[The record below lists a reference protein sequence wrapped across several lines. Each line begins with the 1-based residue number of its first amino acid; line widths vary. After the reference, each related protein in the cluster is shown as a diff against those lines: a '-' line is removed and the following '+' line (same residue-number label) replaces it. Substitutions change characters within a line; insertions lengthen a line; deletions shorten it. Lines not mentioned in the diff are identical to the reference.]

1 MSDVDVRKL
10 MTAPVLTVDP
20 ESPVEEVADAMLE
33 QRIRSI
39 VAVDDD
45 CQPIGILTS
54 TDFVDIVA
62 KGTPK
67 DTTTVGDHMTTEIV
81 TTAPERP
88 IPEIAREMVDRGIS
102 HFPVVDDDGEVIG
115 IISAT
120 DLTDYVAG
128 MAVRE
133 PSE

>member
-1 MSDVDVRKL
+1 MPDIDVRQL
-10 MTAPVLTVDP
+10 MTAPVLTVEP
-20 ESPVEEVADAMLE
+20 EEPVDQVADAMLE
-33 QRIRSI
+33 QGIRSI
-39 VAVDDD
+39 VAVDED
-45 CQPIGILTS
+45 CRPVGILTS
-54 TDFVDIVA
+54 TDFVKIVSE
-62 KGTPK
+62 GTPK

-81 TTAPERP
+81 TTTPERP
-88 IPEIAREMVDRGIS
+88 IPEIASEMVERGIS
-102 HFPVVDDDGEVIG
+102 HFPVVDDDGEAVG

>member
-1 MSDVDVRKL
+1 MSDIDVRKL

-20 ESPVEEVADAMLE
+20 DTAVEEVADAMLE
-33 QRIRSI
+33 EGIRSI
-39 VAVDDD
+39 VAIDDD

-54 TDFVDIVA
+54 TDFVKIVA
-62 KGTPK
+62 EGTPK

-81 TTAPERP
+81 TTDPDRP
-88 IPEIAREMVDRGIS
+88 IPEIAREMVARGIS
-102 HFPVVDDDGEVIG
+102 HFPVVDDNGEVIG

-120 DLTDYVAG
+120 DLTDFIAG